1 MAQQQQ
7 QQQGSSLGEAS
18 SSLVEQL
25 KSEISLLDTASQPH
39 AIRLL
44 NDGKLVVDL
53 VIFVSFVNRERN
65 DRLFGNQII

>member
-44 NDGKLVVDL
+44 NDGKLAFHNSCMQTKKH
-53 VIFVSFVNRERN
+53 IY
-65 DRLFGNQII
+65 